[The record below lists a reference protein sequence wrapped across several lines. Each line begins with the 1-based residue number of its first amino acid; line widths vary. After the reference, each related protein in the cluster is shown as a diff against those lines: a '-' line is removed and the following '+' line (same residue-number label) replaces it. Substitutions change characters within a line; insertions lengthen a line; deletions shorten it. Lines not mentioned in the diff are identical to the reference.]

1 MEMSGVNKQ
10 TNKNNFQ
17 LEILN
22 AAKFYMK
29 GVVELPFITYGAA

>member
-1 MEMSGVNKQ
+1 MSGINKQ

-17 LEILN
+17 FEILN

-29 GVVELPFITYGAA
+29 GVVELPFINYGAA